1 MTMTDTEAKA
11 LALVNDTAR
20 AMEGPLTLHPA
31 DHVYYTELPKLDV
44 FANALCRVI
53 EREAAT
59 EARHAAELRELKER
73 FREVAARADDALAF
87 HGYRPDGGCRHALAP
102 FILPAPDPLVEL
114 AREMTLLDGVVR
126 TDNQK
131 AAIREGRAGNT
142 ASDDFY
148 DRLRTAL
155 ASRQYEVRKIG
166 EAGE

>member
-11 LALVNDTAR
+11 LALVN
-20 AMEGPLTLHPA
+20 EVL
-31 DHVYYTELPKLDV
+31 LDRG
-44 FANALCRVI
+44 FGTRSRIDRKGDRHDEALCRAI

-59 EARHAAELRELKER
+59 EARHAAELREQAER
-73 FREVAARADDALAF
+73 FSEAARSALAEALKAATCASQR
-87 HGYRPDGGCRHALAP
+87 GAIIGPILAP

-126 TDNQK
+126 TDSQK